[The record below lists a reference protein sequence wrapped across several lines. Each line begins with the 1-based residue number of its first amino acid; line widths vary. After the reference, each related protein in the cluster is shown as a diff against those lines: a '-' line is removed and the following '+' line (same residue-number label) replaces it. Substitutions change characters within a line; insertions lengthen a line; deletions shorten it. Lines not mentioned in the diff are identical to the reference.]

1 MATLPS
7 FAPRYQD
14 ELTYS
19 IVRPA
24 STASVARMAR
34 TMKKSR
40 RMRCARWV
48 SARPSSRTSTTTTVT
63 LSWPPAASA
72 SLTSESAAC
81 CGVAVETAM
90 ASIRESSTMPDR
102 PSEQMITRSPAEML
116 SVKWSAYM
124 SGSEPSARVITERD
138 GCTRA
143 SSAVISPAS
152 TSSST

>member
-1 MATLPS
+1 
-7 FAPRYQD
+7 
-14 ELTYS
+14 
-19 IVRPA
+19 
-24 STASVARMAR
+24 
-34 TMKKSR
+34 
-40 RMRCARWV
+40 MRCARWV

-72 SLTSESAAC
+72 SLTSVSAAC
-81 CGVAVETAM
+81 CGVAVETAIP
-90 ASIRESSTMPDR
+90 SISESSTMPDR
-102 PSEQMITRSPAEML
+102 PSEQMITRSPAETL